1 METAIKSFAIK
12 GTPISC
18 NPYGEGHINH
28 TYLVETDS
36 GSRYILQHLNQTVFK
51 DCKGLMNNVFMVT
64 DYLSKQYDDP
74 RSSLHLIPTTDGK
87 PYLVDQDG
95 EYWRVYDF
103 VEDSICLQTSRSL
116 DDFKS
121 SGSAFGAF
129 QSALAGFP
137 ADTLTETIPNFHN
150 TPARYVQFKASLE
163 KDPLGRTAEVK
174 DEIDFILSRE
184 QDASYLQ
191 SRMESGEL
199 PLRVTHNDTKLNN
212 ILFDANTNEALCII
226 DLDTIMPGLVA
237 YDFGDSIRFGA
248 STGVEDE
255 KDLSKI
261 EMSMEHY
268 KAYCDGFIPAIPGLS
283 PAEIRSLP
291 YGAKIIT
298 LENALRFL
306 MDYIDGD
313 TYYKIARP
321 EHNLDRARTQIKLV
335 SDMEAKFDQM
345 MEIAEAYINN

>member
-1 METAIKSFAIK
+1 METAIKCFNLN
-12 GTPISC
+12 GNPISFEK
-18 NPYGEGHINH
+18 YGSGHINN
-28 TYLVETDS
+28 TYLVVTDT
-36 GSRYILQHLNQTVFK
+36 GKRYIMQRLNNTVFK
-51 DCKGLMNNVFMVT
+51 NCKGLMENVFNVT
-64 DYLSKQYDDP
+64 NYLSEMYDDP
-74 RSSLHLIPTTDGK
+74 RRSLHLIPTNDGN
-87 PYLVDQDG
+87 PWFVDSEG
-95 EYWRVYDF
+95 AYWRVYDF
-103 VEDSICLQTSRSL
+103 VEDSVCLQTARSL
-116 DDFKS
+116 EDFRN

-129 QSALAGFP
+129 QAALTGFP

-150 TPARYVQFKASLE
+150 TPARYQQFKASLE
-163 KDPLGRTAEVK
+163 RNASGRMDEVK
-174 DEIDFILSRE
+174 EEIDFILSRE
-184 QDASYLQ
+184 EDASYLQ
-191 SRMESGEL
+191 SRLMSGIL

-212 ILFDANTNEALCII
+212 ILFDAKTNDPLCII
-226 DLDTIMPGLVA
+226 DLDTIMPGLIA

-248 STGVEDE
+248 STGAEDE

-261 EMSMEHY
+261 EMSLDYY
-268 KAYCDGFIPAIPGLS
+268 KAYCDGFIPACPGIT
-283 PAEIRSLP
+283 PEEIRSLP

-345 MEIAEAYINN
+345 KEIVEAYIEK